1 MRRVTFVAVVLVAAL
16 VSAAPGLASEIDPRT
31 EKEVKGFLDSQT
43 QAYGKKDLKAV
54 MAMLAPDADVV
65 MLGNGPDDRWV
76 GPDQIKKAYESFLA
90 QYKSEIMRLTWTSIR
105 AKGNVAWFAARC
117 VIHQMKQPE
126 GKETLLINWT
136 GVLEKRKDKWL
147 LVQSHFSFP
156 IAKGK

>member
-1 MRRVTFVAVVLVAAL
+1 MRRVTCVAVIFVLALVVAAPA
-16 VSAAPGLASEIDPRT
+16 VAGGIDPGT
-31 EKEVKGFLDSQT
+31 EKEVKGFLDRQT
-43 QAYGKKDLKAV
+43 QAYDKKDLNAL

-65 MLGNGPDDRWV
+65 MLGNGPDQRWV
-76 GPDQIKKAYESFLA
+76 GSDRIKKAYESFLA
-90 QYKSEIMRLTWTSIR
+90 TYKSEVMKLTWTSIR
-105 AKGNVAWFAARC
+105 AKGDVAWFAAKC
-117 VIHQMKQPE
+117 VIHQMKKPE